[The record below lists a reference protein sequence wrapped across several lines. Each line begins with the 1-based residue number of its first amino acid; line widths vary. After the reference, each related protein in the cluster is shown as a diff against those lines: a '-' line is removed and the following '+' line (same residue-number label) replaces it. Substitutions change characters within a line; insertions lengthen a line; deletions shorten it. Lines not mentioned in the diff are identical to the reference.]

1 MRFNTIYSNGSSLT
15 AGGGLGES
23 GVKKVY
29 KDLHG
34 VEWDNQKDVTYPQ
47 YVANH
52 FECELVHDAQS
63 GSGVPR
69 LIRRTY
75 EYIESVG
82 LEQAKKTLFL
92 FEITDP
98 IHRIDMYC
106 NEIKDHIIV
115 NVGYKSDGS
124 YEFVHSMEPT
134 YYEGKKHNPD
144 IFKGKMIDEL
154 KSHLEK
160 YHDPFVFTNKF
171 RGDLIG
177 LFSFLNE
184 NNIEYFYMFND
195 DTLKLHYEKLYG
207 DLDKKRNIIIDE
219 FVSINQFCTFQNHNI
234 KSETNNFTDDAH
246 PGYFGHKLYS
256 EKLIKI
262 IEKRTKPKLWVFGD
276 SFTQTFK
283 SHFETNNDWATKYK
297 NFKIKQSVNLL
308 EFTEPKNYSE
318 IIAESLDI
326 DLENYGVGGCS
337 NQTIFDNFLRCVS
350 QIKPNDYVIFQWT
363 DPCRFRVATEANFFR
378 DISGSHIHPPQNDDV
393 SSQSTTEITINRGTY
408 SVYWTEIENY
418 IKIIKMILKNKVY
431 HWTWVHDIEILPN
444 RLWSKRYPMFNIAL
458 YVKGDWD
465 NVSDYHKDL
474 IKRETDIIYDVFENL
489 NIDKIRTNFDLGK
502 RIVLVNVEKLNNSDQ
517 ELIRQ
522 LKINFEYYHAI
533 NYKKLCYKH
542 FIPWKQYNTVNEETN
557 GVVDDMHYSEKGH
570 IDLAEDLLIEIKK
583 SLKFPPKKSNSFVK

>member
-1 MRFNTIYSNGSSLT
+1 MKNFNTIYSNGSSLT
-15 AGGGLGES
+15 AGGGLGEIPI
-23 GVKKVY
+23 KKVY
-29 KDLHG
+29 KELYG
-34 VEWDNQKDVTYPQ
+34 VEWDNQKDATYPQ

-98 IHRIDMYC
+98 IHRVDMYC
-106 NEIKDHIIV
+106 NEIEDYMIV

-124 YEFVHSMEPT
+124 YEFVHSMEST
-134 YYEGKKHNPD
+134 YDGGKKHDPN
-144 IFKGKMIDEL
+144 IFNKMSNEI

-160 YHDPFVFTNKF
+160 FHNPIVFTDKF

-195 DTLKLHYEKLYG
+195 TTLKLHYEKIYD
-207 DLDKKRNIIIDE
+207 DLDKKRNIIVDG
-219 FVSINQFCTFQNHNI
+219 FRSINQFCTFQNHNI
-234 KSETNNFTDDAH
+234 RSETNNFTTDGH

-262 IEKRTKPKLWVFGD
+262 IEQKIKPKLWVFGD

-297 NFKIKQSVNLL
+297 EYKRKQNVLGGS
-308 EFTEPKNYSE
+308 TPRNYSE
-318 IIAESLDI
+318 IIADSLNI
-326 DLENYGVGGCS
+326 DLENHGIGGCS
-337 NQTIFDNFLRCVS
+337 NQTIFDNFLRCVP

-363 DPCRFRVATEANFFR
+363 DPGRFRIATEANFFR
-378 DISGSHIHPPQNDDV
+378 DITGSITHPPQNDDV
-393 SSQSTTEITINRGTY
+393 SNQSTSEIAINRSTY

-418 IKIIKMILKNKVY
+418 IKTIKMILKNNVY
-431 HWTWVHDIEILPN
+431 HWTWVSPNETLPS
-444 RLWSKRYPMFNIAL
+444 RIWSKRYPMFNLAL

-465 NVSDYHKDL
+465 EVSDDHKDL
-474 IKRETDIIYDVFENL
+474 IKRESDIIYDVFQNL
-489 NIDKIRTNFDLGK
+489 DISKIKTNFDLGK
-502 RIVLVNVEKLNNSDQ
+502 KIVLVNVEKLKYEDQ
-517 ELIRQ
+517 KLIHQ
-522 LKINFEYYHAI
+522 NFNFEYYHAT
-533 NYKKLCYKH
+533 NYKMSCYNN
-542 FIPWKQYNTVNEETN
+542 FIPWKQYNTVKDETN
-557 GVVDDMHYSEKGH
+557 GDVDDLHYSEKGH
-570 IDLAEDLLIEIKK
+570 VDLANDLLIEINK
-583 SLKFPPKKSNSFVK
+583 SLKFPPKKPNSFVK

>member
-1 MRFNTIYSNGSSLT
+1 MGFNTIYSNGSSLT

-29 KDLHG
+29 KDLYG
-34 VEWDNQKDVTYPQ
+34 VEWNNQKDVTYPQ
-47 YVANH
+47 YVADH
-52 FECELVHDAQS
+52 FKCELVHDAQS

-82 LEQAKKTLFL
+82 LERAKNTLFL

-106 NEIKDHIIV
+106 NEIQDYMVV

-144 IFKGKMIDEL
+144 IFEGKMIDEL

-160 YHDPFVFTNKF
+160 YHNPIAFTNKF

-207 DLDKKRNIIIDE
+207 DLDKKRNIIIDG

-262 IEKRTKPKLWVFGD
+262 IEERTKPKLWVFGD

-283 SHFETNNDWATKYK
+283 SHFTSGNDWSTKYK
-297 NFKIKQSVNLL
+297 NYKIKQNILGGAI
-308 EFTEPKNYSE
+308 PKNYSE
-318 IIAESLDI
+318 IIAESLNI
-326 DLENYGVGGCS
+326 DLENHGIGGCS
-337 NQTIFDNFLRCVS
+337 NQTIFDTFLRCVS
-350 QIKPNDYVIFQWT
+350 QIKPNDYVIFNWT
-363 DPCRFRVATEANFFR
+363 DPGRFRIASEANFFN
-378 DISGSHIHPPQNDDV
+378 DVTGNPIHPPQNDDV
-393 SSQSTTEITINRGTY
+393 SNKTTSEIAINRSTY
-408 SVYWTEIENY
+408 SIYWTEIDNY
-418 IKIIKMILKNKVY
+418 IKIIKMVLKNNIF
-431 HWTWVHDIEILPN
+431 HWTWVGPYESLPS
-444 RLWSKRYPMFNIAL
+444 RIWSKRYPMFNLAL
-458 YVKGDWD
+458 YVKGNWD
-465 NVSDYHKDL
+465 EVPDNHKDL
-474 IKRETDIIYDVFENL
+474 IKNDCDIIYDVFENL
-489 NIDKIRTNFDLGK
+489 DISKIKTNFDLGK
-502 RIVLVNVEKLNNSDQ
+502 KIVLVNVEKLKSEDQ
-517 ELIRQ
+517 KMIHEFF
-522 LKINFEYYHAI
+522 KFEYYYTT
-533 NYKKLCYKH
+533 NYKKLCYTN
-542 FIPWKQYNTVNEETN
+542 FIPWKQYQTINEETN
-557 GVVDDMHYSEKGH
+557 GVIDDLHYSEKGH
-570 IDLAEDLLIEIKK
+570 VDLANDLLIEIKK
-583 SLKFPPKKSNSFVK
+583 SLKFPFKKQNSFVK

>member
-1 MRFNTIYSNGSSLT
+1 MKNFNTIYSNGSSLT

-23 GVKKVY
+23 TVKKIY

-34 VEWDNQKDVTYPQ
+34 IEWDNQKDVTYPQ

-106 NEIKDHIIV
+106 NEIQDYMIV

-134 YYEGKKHNPD
+134 YINGKKHNPD
-144 IFKGKMIDEL
+144 IFTGKMIEEI

-160 YHDPFVFTNKF
+160 YHDPIVFTDKF

-195 DTLKLHYEKLYG
+195 STLKLHYEKIY
-207 DLDKKRNIIIDE
+207 DSLDKKRNLIVDG
-219 FVSINQFCTFQNHNI
+219 FMSINQFCTFQNHNI
-234 KSETNNFTDDAH
+234 RSETNNYTDDGH

-262 IEKRTKPKLWVFGD
+262 IEERIKPKLWVFGD
-276 SFTQTFK
+276 SYTQTFE
-283 SHFETNNDWATKYK
+283 SHFKTNNDWSRKYK
-297 NFKIKQSVNLL
+297 EYKIKDNLL
-308 EFTEPKNYSE
+308 GFTPPKNYSE
-318 IIAESLDI
+318 ILAKTLDA
-326 DLENYGVGGCS
+326 DLENHGIGGCS
-337 NQTIFDNFLRCVS
+337 NQTIFDTFLRCAS
-350 QIKPNDYVIFQWT
+350 QIKPNDYVIFNWT
-363 DPCRFRVATEANFFR
+363 DPGRFRIATEANFFR
-378 DISGSHIHPPQNDDV
+378 DITGVLIHPPQNDDV
-393 SSQSTTEITINRGTY
+393 SNQSTSEIAINRHTY
-408 SVYWTEIENY
+408 SVYWTEIDNY
-418 IKIIKMILKNKVY
+418 VKIIKMMITNKVY
-431 HWTWVHDIEILPN
+431 HWTWVSPEEILPN
-444 RLWSKRYPMFNIAL
+444 RIWSNRYPMFNIVL
-458 YVKGDWD
+458 YVKGNWD
-465 NVSDYHKDL
+465 EASDEQKNL
-474 IKRETDIIYDVFENL
+474 IKKDSDFIYNVFENL
-489 NIDKIRTNFDLGK
+489 DINEIKTNFDLNK
-502 RIVLVNVEKLNNSDQ
+502 KIVLVNVEKLKMEDQ
-517 ELIRQ
+517 KMLGQ
-522 LKINFEYYHAI
+522 LFHFEYYHAI
-533 NYKKLCYKH
+533 NYKKICYNN
-542 FIPWKQYNTVNEETN
+542 FIPWKQYQTVSEETN
-557 GVVDDMHYSEKGH
+557 GVIDDLHYSENGH
-570 IDLAEDLLIEIKK
+570 IDLANDLLNEIKK
-583 SLKFPPKKSNSFVK
+583 SLKSPTKKPNSFVN

>member
-1 MRFNTIYSNGSSLT
+1 MKNFNTIYSNGSSLT

-29 KDLHG
+29 KDLHE
-34 VEWDNQKDVTYPQ
+34 VEWGNQKDVTYPQ

-82 LEQAKKTLFL
+82 LEEAKKTLFL

-106 NEIKDHIIV
+106 NEIQDYMIV

-124 YEFVHSMEPT
+124 YEFVHSMEST
-134 YYEGKKHNPD
+134 YDGGKKHDPN
-144 IFKGKMIDEL
+144 IFNDKMSNEI

-160 YHDPFVFTNKF
+160 YHDPIVFTNKF

-195 DTLKLHYEKLYG
+195 STLKLHYEKLYDG
-207 DLDKKRNIIIDE
+207 LDKKRNIIIDG

-234 KSETNNFTDDAH
+234 RSETNNFTPDGH

-262 IEKRTKPKLWVFGD
+262 IEQRVKPKLWVFGD

-297 NFKIKQSVNLL
+297 EYKRKGNLL
-308 EFTEPKNYSE
+308 GDSIPKNYSE
-318 IIAESLDI
+318 IIADSLNI
-326 DLENYGVGGCS
+326 DLENHGNGGCS
-337 NQTIFDNFLRCVS
+337 NQTIFDTFLRCVS
-350 QIKPNDYVIFQWT
+350 QIKPNDYVIFNWT
-363 DPCRFRVATEANFFR
+363 DPGRFRISTEANFFK
-378 DISGSHIHPPQNDDV
+378 DVTGNLIHPPQNDDV
-393 SSQSTTEITINRGTY
+393 SNKSTSEIAINRSTY
-408 SVYWTEIENY
+408 SIYWTEIENY
-418 IKIIKMILKNKVY
+418 VKIIKMILKNNVY
-431 HWTWVHDIEILPN
+431 HWTWVDPIQTLPN
-444 RLWSKRYPMFNIAL
+444 RIWSKRYPMFNIAL
-458 YVKGDWD
+458 YVRGDWD
-465 NVSDYHKDL
+465 NISENHKDL
-474 IKRETDIIYDVFENL
+474 IKRESEVIYDVFENL
-489 NIDKIRTNFDLGK
+489 DIDKIRTDFNLGK
-502 RIVLVNVEKLNNSDQ
+502 RIVLVNADKLKMSDH
-517 ELIRQ
+517 ETINQ
-522 LKINFEYYHAI
+522 LKMGFEYYDTT
-533 NYKKLCYKH
+533 NYKKLCYNN
-542 FIPWKQYNTVNEETN
+542 FIPWKQYQTISEETN
-557 GVVDDMHYSEKGH
+557 GFIDDLHYSEKGH
-570 IDLAEDLLIEIKK
+570 VDLSNDLLIEINK
-583 SLKFPPKKSNSFVK
+583 SLKFPPKTPNSFVK

>member
-1 MRFNTIYSNGSSLT
+1 MKNFNTIYSNGSSLT

-23 GVKKVY
+23 AVKKVY

-106 NEIKDHIIV
+106 NEIQDYMIV

-144 IFKGKMIDEL
+144 IFNGKTIDEL

-160 YHDPFVFTNKF
+160 YHDPIVFTNKF

-184 NNIEYFYMFND
+184 NDIEYFYMFND
-195 DTLKLHYEKLYG
+195 DTLKLHYEKSYG
-207 DLDKKRNIIIDE
+207 DLDKKRNIIIDG

-262 IEKRTKPKLWVFGD
+262 IEERTKPKLWVFGD

-283 SHFETNNDWATKYK
+283 SHFKTNNDWSTKYRE
-297 NFKIKQSVNLL
+297 FKRNKSILGGNI
-308 EFTEPKNYSE
+308 PKNYSE
-318 IIAESLDI
+318 IISDSLNI
-326 DLENYGVGGCS
+326 ELENHGIGGCS
-337 NQTIFDNFLRCVS
+337 NQTIFDNFLQCVS
-350 QIKPNDYVIFQWT
+350 QIKPNDYVIFQWSSIS
-363 DPCRFRVATEANFFR
+363 RFRIATEANFFR
-378 DISGSHIHPPQNDDV
+378 DVVGDINHPPQNDDV
-393 SSQSTTEITINRGTY
+393 SNQTCSEIAINRQTY
-408 SVYWTEIENY
+408 SVYWNEIENY
-418 IKIIKMILKNKVY
+418 IKVIKMILKNNIY
-431 HWTWVHDIEILPN
+431 HWTWVDPNERLPN
-444 RLWSKRYPMFNIAL
+444 RLWSKRYPMFNLAL
-458 YVKGDWD
+458 YVKEDWD
-465 NVSDYHKDL
+465 EVSDYHKDL
-474 IKRETDIIYDVFENL
+474 IKRETDLIYDVFKNL
-489 NIDKIRTNFDLGK
+489 DINSIRTNFNLGK
-502 RIVLVNVEKLNNSDQ
+502 KIVLVNVEKLNPSDQ
-517 ELIRQ
+517 QMIH
-522 LKINFEYYHAI
+522 KNFNFEYYHATD
-533 NYKKLCYKH
+533 YKKLCFNN
-542 FIPWKQYNTVNEETN
+542 FIPWKKYQTIIEETD
-557 GVVDDMHYSEKGH
+557 GAIYDFHYSEKGH
-570 IDLAEDLLIEIKK
+570 MDLANDLLSEINKSVNF
-583 SLKFPPKKSNSFVK
+583 SLKKQNNFIK

>member
-1 MRFNTIYSNGSSLT
+1 MRFNTIYANGSSLT

-29 KDLHG
+29 KDLYG
-34 VEWDNQKDVTYPQ
+34 VEWGNQKDVTYPQ

-52 FECELVHDAQS
+52 FECDLVHDAQS

-106 NEIKDHIIV
+106 NEIQDYMVV

-160 YHDPFVFTNKF
+160 YHDPIAFTNKF

-195 DTLKLHYEKLYG
+195 STLKLHYEKLYD
-207 DLDKKRNIIIDE
+207 DLDKKRNVIIDG
-219 FVSINQFCTFQNHNI
+219 FVSINQFCTFQDHNI
-234 KSETNNFTDDAH
+234 KAETNNFTDDGH

-256 EKLIKI
+256 EKLIKN
-262 IEKRTKPKLWVFGD
+262 IEQRLRPKLWVFGD
-276 SFTQTFK
+276 SFTETFK
-283 SHFETNNDWATKYK
+283 SHFESSNDWSTKYK
-297 NFKIKQSVNLL
+297 KFKQGENSS
-308 EFTEPKNYSE
+308 EFTTPKNYSE
-318 IIAESLDI
+318 IIAESLNV

-337 NQTIFDNFLRCVS
+337 NQTIFDNFIRCAP

-363 DPCRFRVATEANFFR
+363 EQGRFRISTEANFFR
-378 DISGSHIHPPQNDDV
+378 DITGSLTHPPQNDDV
-393 SSQSTTEITINRGTY
+393 SSISTSEIAINRSTY

-418 IKIIKMILKNKVY
+418 IKIIKMILKNDVY
-431 HWTWVHDIEILPN
+431 HWTWVRPDERLPN
-444 RLWSKRYPMFNIAL
+444 RLWSKRYKMFNLAL

-465 NVSDYHKDL
+465 EVSQNHKDL
-474 IKRETDIIYDVFENL
+474 IKRETDIIYDVFKNL
-489 NIDKIRTNFDLGK
+489 NTEEIRTNFDSGK
-502 RIVLVNVEKLNNSDQ
+502 KIVLVNVEKLNVSDQ
-517 ELIRQ
+517 E
-522 LKINFEYYHAI
+522 KINQMKLGFEYYHAT
-533 NYKKLCYKH
+533 NYKKSCFNN
-542 FIPWKQYNTVNEETN
+542 FIPWKEYSSIYDETN

-570 IDLAEDLLIEIKK
+570 VDLANDLLIEIKK
-583 SLKFPPKKSNSFVK
+583 SLKFPPKKPNSFVK